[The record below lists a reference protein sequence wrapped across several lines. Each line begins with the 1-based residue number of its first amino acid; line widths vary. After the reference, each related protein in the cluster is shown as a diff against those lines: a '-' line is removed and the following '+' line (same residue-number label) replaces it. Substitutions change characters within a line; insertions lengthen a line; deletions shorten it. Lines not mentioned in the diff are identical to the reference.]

1 VNKLRFTQTYL
12 VAIGLSALAML
23 LHIELSNT
31 AGIVALA
38 IAVIIL
44 GLPHGALDFAVAK
57 SLNYVNSGRT
67 AITFLLV
74 YTAIAALSI
83 LFWIELPGAALSLFL
98 CISVF
103 HFSADWRVTMPFY
116 ARICLAAIVLSGPS
130 VVYASTVLDLFT
142 ALLVSNEVAS
152 WIIQAMQLI
161 FGLACMGS
169 IYFVISAFKGKNV
182 KSGWQVIEWT
192 GLIISSLL
200 LTPLLHFALYFCV
213 LHSPK
218 HLLDVSKIIRV
229 SFVKVIVVSLP
240 FVILTVLLAG
250 ILFKLI
256 ATEDI
261 NVGLLRWTF
270 IGLFGLTMSHMLLIH
285 LWHRSKQGF

>member
-1 VNKLRFTQTYL
+1 VGKLRFTQIYL
-12 VAIGLSALAML
+12 IALGLSALAML

-38 IAVIIL
+38 VAVTIL

-57 SLNYVNSGRT
+57 SLNYVTSVRT
-67 AITFLLV
+67 AIIFLLV
-74 YTAIAALSI
+74 YTAVAALSI
-83 LFWIELPGAALSLFL
+83 LFWIQLPGAALSLFL

-103 HFSADWRVTMPFY
+103 HFSSDWRATMPAY

-130 VVYASTVLDLFT
+130 VLYSSIVLNLFV
-142 ALLVSNEVAS
+142 ALLVSNGLAS
-152 WIIQAMQLI
+152 LIIQAMQLI
-161 FGLACMGS
+161 FGLAFSGF
-169 IYFVISAFKGKNV
+169 IYFVILSFKNNNE
-182 KSGWQVIEWT
+182 KSNWQLIEWT

-200 LTPLLHFALYFCV
+200 LTPLLHFTLYFCV

-218 HLLDVSKIIRV
+218 HLLDVSKILRV
-229 SFVKVIVVSLP
+229 SFAKVIVVSLP
-240 FVILTVLLAG
+240 FVILTLLLAG
-250 ILFKLI
+250 VLFKLI

-261 NVGLLRWTF
+261 DVGLLRWTF

-285 LWHRSKQGF
+285 LWHRAK

>member
-1 VNKLRFTQTYL
+1 MSKLRSTQIYL
-12 VAIGLSALAML
+12 VSIGLSALAML
-23 LHIELSNT
+23 FHIELSPT
-31 AGIVALA
+31 AGIAA
-38 IAVIIL
+38 IAVAVTIL

-57 SLNYVNSGRT
+57 SLNYVTSGRT
-67 AITFLLV
+67 AIVFLLV
-74 YTAIAALSI
+74 YTAVAALSI
-83 LFWIELPGAALSLFL
+83 LFWIELPAGALSLFL

-103 HFSADWRVTMPFY
+103 HFSADWRATMPSY

-130 VVYASTVLDLFT
+130 ILYASIVLNLFT
-142 ALLVSNEVAS
+142 ALLVSNEVAN

-161 FGLACMGS
+161 FGLACIGF
-169 IYFVISAFKGKNV
+169 IYFVISAAKNYNA

-200 LTPLLHFALYFCV
+200 LTPLLHFTLYFCV

-218 HLLDVSKIIRV
+218 HLLDVSKILRV
-229 SFVKVIVVSLP
+229 SFAKVIIVSLP
-240 FVILTVLLAG
+240 FVILTLLLAG
-250 ILFKLI
+250 ALFKLI

-261 NVGLLRWTF
+261 EVALLRWTF

-285 LWHRSKQGF
+285 LWHRSK